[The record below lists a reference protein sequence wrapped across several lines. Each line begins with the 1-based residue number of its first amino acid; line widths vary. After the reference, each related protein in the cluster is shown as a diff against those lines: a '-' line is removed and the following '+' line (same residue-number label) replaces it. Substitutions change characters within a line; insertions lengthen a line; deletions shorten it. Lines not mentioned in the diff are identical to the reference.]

1 MRILLG
7 FLASTILGCTQAT
20 SSTGFVY
27 TYDRKSPHSN
37 RDPQKAS
44 LDTARLILAQRLG
57 LSQYH
62 SLGGIDGL
70 TLQQINAFGGE
81 RPRLLGD
88 VEAIKPAQLLVM
100 VDGAQNPKEVVPSTS
115 TPSLTILS
123 PPTSFANERILV
135 DLRQQL
141 SSKLRRE
148 GHYCAYDIGVH
159 GISGVLDGVRPSLGT
174 CPRNSDFARISSDKR
189 GHLDNLRDFRHIITS
204 GVHSYGGDGSSAIVY
219 IDILAIIARE
229 DGPSSESYKEAVGI
243 LREAFRN
250 LASFAASGEQES
262 TVIVM
267 PVSTNNAKRSA
278 NLYEAPLSAAA
289 FPDESAT
296 PKSGPRPSH
305 PQVLTPTAFKST
317 VSVCYTHFNSCVAAT
332 NNCTGRG
339 HCAKKYSSNNGE
351 AAAVDC
357 FACSCHKTTT
367 VDDDGKVKTTYWGGP
382 ACTKK
387 DVSMPF
393 FLLAGFTISFLLVTA
408 FGVGLLYSIG
418 AEELPSVIGA
428 GVASQRAK

>member
-7 FLASTILGCTQAT
+7 FLASTILGRTQAA

-27 TYDRKSPHSN
+27 TYDRKSPHPN

-62 SLGGIDGL
+62 SLGNIDDL
-70 TLQQINAFGGE
+70 TLQQIDAFGGE

-100 VDGAQNPKEVVPSTS
+100 VDGAQNPK
-115 TPSLTILS
+115 
-123 PPTSFANERILV
+123 
-135 DLRQQL
+135 D
-141 SSKLRRE
+141 K
-148 GHYCAYDIGVH
+148 H
-159 GISGVLDGVRPSLGT
+159 GY
-174 CPRNSDFARISSDKR
+174 
-189 GHLDNLRDFRHIITS
+189 LDNLRDFKHIITS
-204 GVHSYGGDGSSAIVY
+204 GVHSYGGDGSSAIFY

-243 LREAFRN
+243 LREAFHN

-262 TVIVM
+262 TVIIM
-267 PVSTNNAKRSA
+267 PVSTNTAKRSA
-278 NLYEAPLSAAA
+278 DLYEAPLSAAA
-289 FPDESAT
+289 FPEESAT

-317 VSVCYTHFNSCVAAT
+317 VSVCYNHFNSCVAAT

-339 HCAKKYSSNNGE
+339 HCAKKYSSDNGE

-367 VDDDGKVKTTYWGGP
+367 VDDDGNVKTTFWGGP

-393 FLLAGFTISFLLVTA
+393 FLLAGFTISFILVTT
-408 FGVGLLYSIG
+408 FGIGLLYSIG